1 MRIVAT
7 YENLLPLSQADAEVF
22 VNTAAALARQPDL
35 EVELLVPRNPASS
48 VAQIREYFGVRGPL
62 RITELPSWRGM
73 LATQHLF
80 HAITASRRGKGADLL
95 YTRNLATLTA
105 ALQRGHLSALDHYR
119 PWADQVPPLQPLLRA
134 LMGHPRFLGGV
145 IHSEL
150 ARRSYA
156 RLGVPEERLTVAHNG
171 WDPAR
176 MEPVLDQREARR
188 RAGLAEGAFTIV
200 YTGRINRQKG
210 LDTVLELA
218 RRCPDMRFVLV
229 GSEGEG
235 PIERE
240 ARALANVHI
249 EPWKRFDEA
258 APYLY
263 AADVMVVPP
272 SSTPLLQHG
281 NTVLPLKLFLYL
293 AAGRPILGPDSPDCA
308 EVLDPDDNA
317 LLVPPGDLDAATAAL
332 RRLRDDATLRER
344 LGRSARAK
352 ARSCTWDARATRIR
366 QFLDLR
372 LAATGAADGRRVPL
386 GEWKVG
392 RWLGESGRWLAWA
405 ASHGSL
411 TAPAQNVLKGGS

>member
-1 MRIVAT
+1 MHIVAT
-7 YENLLPLSQADAEVF
+7 YENLLPRSQADAEVF

-35 EVELLVPRNPASS
+35 QVELLVPRNPASS
-48 VAQIREYFGVRGPL
+48 VTQIREYFGVQGPL
-62 RITELPSWRGM
+62 QITELPSWRGV
-73 LATQHLF
+73 LATQHLV
-80 HAITASRRGKGADLL
+80 HAIASSRRGWGADLV

-150 ARRSYA
+150 ARRSYV
-156 RLGVPEERLTVAHNG
+156 RLGVPEARLTVAHNG

-176 MEPVLDQREARR
+176 MEPALDQREARHR
-188 RAGLAEGAFTIV
+188 VGLAEDAFTVV

-240 ARALANVHI
+240 ARELANVHI
-249 EPWKRFDEA
+249 EPWKRFDET

-263 AADVMVVPP
+263 AADVMMVPP

-308 EVLDPDDNA
+308 EVLDQGGNA
-317 LLVPPGDLDAATAAL
+317 LLVPPGDLDAAAAAL
-332 RRLRDDATLRER
+332 RRLRDDATLRDGM
-344 LGRSARAK
+344 GRAARTK
-352 ARSCTWDARATRIR
+352 ARSCTWDARAAHIR
-366 QFLDLR
+366 HFLEQR
-372 LAATGAADGRRVPL
+372 LAATSGSDDRRVPL
-386 GEWKVG
+386 GDWNVA

-411 TAPAQNVLKGGS
+411 TAPAQNVLKGSS